1 MGYIEGKD
9 RTQTTLLPDCI
20 DDYISE
26 DNPVRF
32 IDAFVNELDFE
43 ELEFV
48 RSIPAETG
56 RPGYHPRTLLSLYI
70 YGYLNRIQSSRR
82 LEREANRNVELMWL
96 LQRLAPDFKT
106 IADFRKDNNG
116 PIKQVCR
123 EFTLLCKRL
132 DLFGLDFVAIDGSKF
147 KAVNNRDKNFTDNR
161 IRLHI
166 ERIDKDIQRYLTEL
180 NKADLKEK
188 SIERTTLDGF
198 KRQLSK
204 LKEEK
209 SQLKKLQRQ
218 LMKTD
223 DKQLSLTDVDARAM
237 ATRKGG
243 SKVVGYNAQTVV
255 ESKHHL
261 IVTHEVTNQVTDKS
275 LLYKMATEAKDVLGV
290 NTLEVYAD
298 SGYYNGYEI
307 LGCLHEGITPYV
319 PRMYTSRSKNEGR
332 YGKQDFV
339 FDRKQ
344 DCYLCPAKQRLHYAF
359 TTVEQAREIKYY
371 TTNQCKACEL
381 KSKCTTNKQRRLTR
395 WVEEDI
401 MDDMQADIHRDP
413 SKMRKRKQTV
423 EHPYGTI
430 KSWMGATH
438 FLMKGLKNVNTE
450 MNLHVLAYNMKRV
463 INIMGVKQLMRY
475 VTT

>member
-9 RTQTTLLPDCI
+9 RTQTTLLPECI
-20 DDYISE
+20 DDYVSE

-32 IDAFVNELDFE
+32 IDAFVKELDFE

-48 RSIPAETG
+48 RSKPAKTG

-96 LQRLAPDFKT
+96 LERLAPDFKT
-106 IADFRKDNNG
+106 IADFRKDNSG
-116 PIKQVCR
+116 AIKQVCR

-132 DLFGLDFVAIDGSKF
+132 NLFGLDFVAIDGSKF

-180 NKADLKEK
+180 NKADMKEK
-188 SIERTTLDGF
+188 SIEKTTLDGF

-209 SQLKKLQRQ
+209 HRLKKLQRQ

-223 DKQLSLTDVDARAM
+223 DKQLSMTDPDARAM

-243 SKVVGYNAQTVV
+243 SKVVGYNTQTVV
-255 ESKHHL
+255 EPKHHL

-275 LLYKMATEAKDVLGV
+275 LLYKMATKAKDVLGV
-290 NTLEVYAD
+290 RTLEVYAD
-298 SGYYNGYEI
+298 SGYYNGHEI

-319 PRMYTSRSKNEGR
+319 PRTYTSRSKNEGR
-332 YGKQDFV
+332 YGKNRISYMNAERLLSLP
-339 FDRKQ
+339 RKTTTT
-344 DCYLCPAKQRLHYAF
+344 LC
-359 TTVEQAREIKYY
+359 I
-371 TTNQCKACEL
+371 
-381 KSKCTTNKQRRLTR
+381 
-395 WVEEDI
+395 
-401 MDDMQADIHRDP
+401 
-413 SKMRKRKQTV
+413 
-423 EHPYGTI
+423 
-430 KSWMGATH
+430 
-438 FLMKGLKNVNTE
+438 
-450 MNLHVLAYNMKRV
+450 YNC
-463 INIMGVKQLMRY
+463 
-475 VTT
+475 